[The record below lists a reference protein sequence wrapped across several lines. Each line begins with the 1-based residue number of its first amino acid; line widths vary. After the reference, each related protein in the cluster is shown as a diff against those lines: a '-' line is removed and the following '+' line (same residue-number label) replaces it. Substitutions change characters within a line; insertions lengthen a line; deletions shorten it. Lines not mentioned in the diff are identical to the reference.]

1 MSALVL
7 GVGNLLWAD
16 EGFGVRCVER
26 FAARYGLGPD
36 IACVEGGTQGLLLV
50 PFFQAHEDLILFDA
64 VDFGDAP
71 GAMRLVADRAIPAF
85 IAARAVSLHQTG
97 MADVLA
103 CADLLGAFPKRALLI
118 GVQPVELEDYGGSL
132 TAPVRLRID
141 EALEIAA
148 GQLTAWGYRL
158 SARKQAGAPAL
169 FDASLQLETYEAG
182 RPDAAIACRI
192 GDERVL
198 AAAEATA

>member
-16 EGFGVRCVER
+16 EGFGVRCMEAFADVYETGDDVE
-26 FAARYGLGPD
+26 
-36 IACVEGGTQGLLLV
+36 CVEGGTQGLLLV
-50 PFFQAHEDLILFDA
+50 PFFQAHPDVILFDA
-64 VDFGDAP
+64 VDFGDPP
-71 GAMRLVADRAIPAF
+71 GAMRIVEGRDIPAF

-132 TAPVRLRID
+132 TPEV
-141 EALEIAA
+141 AA
-148 GQLTAWGYRL
+148 QVGPAVERAAAKLADWGYRL
-158 SARKQAGAPAL
+158 TPRQSDAPAL
-169 FDASLQLETYEAG
+169 FDASLRRERYEAG
-182 RPDAAIACRI
+182 RPDAVSACRI

-198 AAAEATA
+198 IRSGARG